1 MKKSKIIAVFLIVLG
16 IQFLQPLSWAE
27 AVVLGELTTTPGLAD
42 YQYGPAPGTFLIDLS
57 ELPSGTLAQK
67 FIKIANDIE
76 ATGDPANAMP
86 EFEVKL
92 ERDPENDGTFTV
104 TDTKVL
110 NAEFTGI
117 ATNFYNIRLQPDPAL
132 GGDFASEKV
141 YTITI
146 TAPDGGWAVDQPETA
161 KERIRIGI
169 KNNAADNRTYFGAL
183 GDTTAEAEVPRI
195 KIVSDSIDFGEV
207 LIGLEASEIPKENLR
222 IANVGTGTLT
232 LSNVGD
238 PAHSAFSHPGVST
251 PYSMQP
257 LATPL
262 NIPISFNPKHS
273 SVTTSPAGP
282 INTTMTISNDSTNDP
297 SLDAPLTVTAV
308 KLEFVMLYDVSGSMA
323 LTPEGTET
331 TNPAEQRLGQ
341 AKQAGSQI
349 KSLLE
354 ELDGQA
360 VHAGLVTFPR
370 PEYRCEVDG
379 PTAFTKIPGPGN
391 ITNVGL
397 DQLSAVGGQFD
408 DAFGTGVDSLQT
420 TYGIGIYTPL
430 AEGLK
435 IAHGTGTSNFGTT
448 RWTEGEYVRRALL
461 LLSDGAHSTN
471 CNSAP
476 PRRTADDWVDH
487 LETTTIPETRKIR
500 IFTIPYG
507 IPSAGHVDRDTLQD
521 LAEATGGGMYYA
533 DALDFGALKRQF
545 RKALIEWRSD
555 WNETV
560 DPNGSLT
567 KGGPTTSHDVCID
580 DSVYRIAFVVDWD
593 KMSPSAIN
601 FVLEGPDGVVSPSST
616 DVSCRSGKN
625 YALYIVK
632 GDTAKGNVGS
642 DQWTLKLTGGAGLA
656 SGETIQYSYSV
667 ITKSKVTLNTRL
679 VSQPFY
685 TLKDR
690 LFEVKIKGLKK
701 KLAKSA
707 NVTLRYDIPKESY
720 GTWLSSMNGFDPQ
733 WLVGPKPD
741 IDPRPD
747 TDPQMKSSKIQNESS
762 LIPSA
767 LAQETKGTL
776 FAPDTIMGEPATMV
790 QQKVYALANFAKRP
804 FKNQRSTGEVQLFD
818 DGTYGDKVAADGIYS
833 AYLPALE
840 YDGLARFGAFLNVDS
855 DKDCLNRELRID
867 KLIRVA
873 LEPDIM
879 AKNIVFKVAD
889 STPFFPPELMKIIKE
904 PVPEGFK
911 RKNVV
916 FAPQD
921 KKGNLWGPGK
931 ANKIKFAVKNAEALG
946 PVVDNLDGSY
956 IQVIQY
962 KKGDVL
968 SVTVSARGV
977 TTSDIPMPEKPF
989 KISPFL
995 WILLAILILL
1005 VIIILIRRR
1014 P

>member
-195 KIVSDSIDFGEV
+195 KIVFDSIDFGEV

-238 PAHSAFSHPGVST
+238 PAHSAFSHPGVPT

-262 NIPISFNPKHS
+262 NIPISFNPKDS
-273 SVTTSPAGP
+273 SITTSAPGP
-282 INTTMTISNDSTNDP
+282 VNTTMTIANDSTNDP
-297 SLDAPLTVTAV
+297 SLDAPLAVTAI
-308 KLEFVMLYDVSGSMA
+308 KLELRLLYDVSGSM
-323 LTPEGTET
+323 TWKPDGTSTTDSKET
-331 TNPAEQRLGQ
+331 RIYQ
-341 AKQAGSQI
+341 AKLAGHEIQI
-349 KSLLE
+349 LLQK
-354 ELDGQA
+354 LDGNA
-360 VHAGLVTFPR
+360 VRAGLATFPEFGVSC
-370 PEYRCEVDG
+370 PSS
-379 PTAFTKIPGPGN
+379 FTKITLKP
-391 ITNVGL
+391 
-397 DQLSAVGGQFD
+397 LSIAGTEFSE
-408 DAFGTGVDSLQT
+408 AFGTGVNSLKADPN
-420 TYGIGIYTPL
+420 GGTPM

-435 IAHGTGTSNFGTT
+435 EAYGIAPSNFGTGEVGK
-448 RWTEGEYVRRALL
+448 WTNGQYVHRAIL
-461 LLSDGAHSTN
+461 LLSDGGHLSG
-471 CNSAP
+471 CNSAAP
-476 PRRTADDWVDH
+476 LATPQNWIDH
-487 LETTTIPETRKIR
+487 LETITDSAKKIR
-500 IFTIPYG
+500 IFTIAYG
-507 IPSAGHVDRDTLQD
+507 TPGGTQVDHDTLQK
-521 LAEATGGGMYYA
+521 LAEKSVGGMYDA
-533 DALDFGALKRQF
+533 DALGTAKLQEKF
-545 RKALIEWRSD
+545 RKAMVEWRE
-555 WNETV
+555 WTEIV
-560 DPNGSLT
+560 DPEGSLT
-567 KGGPTTSHDVCID
+567 KGGPTKSHDVCID
-580 DSVYRIAFVVDWD
+580 DSVNRLAFVVDW
-593 KMSPSAIN
+593 KKLSSSAIN
-601 FVLEGPDGVVSPSST
+601 FVLQGPDGIVSPSFP
-616 DVSCRSGKN
+616 DVSFHSGQN
-625 YALYIVK
+625 YAIYIVK
-632 GDTAKGNVGS
+632 GQTAKGHEGS
-642 DQWTLKLTGGAGLA
+642 DKWTLKLTGGEGLTN
-656 SGETIQYSYSV
+656 GETVQYSYSV
-667 ITKSKVTLNTRL
+667 ITKSNVKMNTQSG
-679 VSQPFY
+679 SQPFY

-790 QQKVYALANFAKRP
+790 QRKAYAMANFAKRP
-804 FKNQRSTGEVQLFD
+804 FQNLRSTGEIQLFD
-818 DGTYGDKVAADGIYS
+818 DETHGDKVATDGIYS

-840 YDGLARFGAFLNVDS
+840 YDGLARFGVFLNIDS

-889 STPFFPPELMKIIKE
+889 STPFFPPELRKILQE
-904 PVPEGFK
+904 PIPMEFE
-911 RKNVV
+911 RKNIV
-916 FAPQD
+916 FTPRDA
-921 KKGNLWGPGK
+921 KGNYWGPGK
-931 ANKIKFAVKNAEALG
+931 ANQIKFALKNAEALG
-946 PVVDNLDGSY
+946 SHVDNLDGSY

-962 KKGDVL
+962 EKGDVP

-977 TTSDIPMPEKPF
+977 TTSDISIPEKPF
-989 KISPFL
+989 KVPPFV

-1005 VIIILIRRR
+1005 VIIVLIRRR
-1014 P
+1014 PQGA